1 MDYNL
6 AMDFEWDEVK
16 SDVCFEQRGF
26 DFLYV
31 SSAFLDENRVI
42 RADQRFEYGEE
53 RFQML
58 GQVDGR
64 VFQVAFT
71 MRGTLVRIIS
81 AHKANLREVKDYENG
96 TYER

>member
-1 MDYNL
+1 
-6 AMDFEWDEVK
+6 MDFEWDEAK
-16 SDVCFEQRGF
+16 SDLCFEQRGF
-26 DFLYV
+26 DFRYV

-71 MRGTLVRIIS
+71 MRSTRVRIIS
-81 AHKANLREVKDYENG
+81 AYKANLREVKDYENG
-96 TYER
+96 TYES